1 MCAMMD
7 ICMHRLYCGLTKTKN
22 YTVICSFL
30 LYRFFKMLFSKQI
43 VSRTPISWLVYR
55 TQSKFKCVTP
65 LYCNRD
71 IQCHSLIAHREQT
84 DAASFVCILGAWKR
98 QYKNVNIGFW
108 CVGLGTQAST
118 GTGGKYA
125 LERHAGN
132 HMAPHNMGAKSGL
145 LTWHGLSVVGP
156 LSNHGISFICES
168 TARIN
173 NE

>member
-1 MCAMMD
+1 MME
-7 ICMHRLYCGLTKTKN
+7 ICMHRPKPK
-22 YTVICSFL
+22 YTVISCKVVFAF
-30 LYRFFKMLFSKQI
+30 YRFFKMLFIKQI
-43 VSRTPISWLVYR
+43 VPCTPISWLVYR

-65 LYCNRD
+65 LYYNRD

-84 DAASFVCILGAWKR
+84 DAVSFVCILGAWKR

-125 LERHAGN
+125 LGRHAGN

-145 LTWHGLSVVGP
+145 LTWHRLSAVGP
-156 LSNHGISFICES
+156 FSNHGISFICES
-168 TARIN
+168 AARIN